1 MSKPISIRNGF
12 YPTIPNG
19 TPAAFR
25 RLVAVQ
31 VELEGSEQVGSPIK
45 DAINSDDPK
54 LLLFHRVLIT
64 RASDNVV
71 TQEDADNGASYW
83 NLA

>member
-19 TPAAFR
+19 TPVAFR
-25 RLVAVQ
+25 RLMAVQ
-31 VELEGSEQVGSPIK
+31 VEMEGSEQAGSPIR
-45 DAINSDDPK
+45 DATAGNDPK
-54 LLLFHRVLIT
+54 LLLLHHVLIT

-71 TQEDADNGASYW
+71 TPEDADN
-83 NLA
+83 